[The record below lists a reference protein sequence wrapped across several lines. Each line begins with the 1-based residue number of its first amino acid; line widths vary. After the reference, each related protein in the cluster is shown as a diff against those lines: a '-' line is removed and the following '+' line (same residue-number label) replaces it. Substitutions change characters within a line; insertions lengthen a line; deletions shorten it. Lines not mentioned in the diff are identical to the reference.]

1 MKMDQRENLIRR
13 YLLGE
18 LTGADQI
25 AFEQELLRD
34 RGKFDRVWAVEN
46 EMVDS
51 YVRGEMSRSDRKR
64 FEAHYLASPLHRERV
79 AIAEAFL
86 TIIDE
91 APGETV
97 EVREKEPGV
106 PWRRR
111 FLNSL
116 RSPHRVLGVILV
128 MALLLA
134 FGAVWSYIG
143 GARLTA
149 PIADVQKAAQTELAF
164 LRQRERELASRN
176 RELEEEIADL
186 RQSGESLKAELE
198 QLRWRRQSPAPT
210 VLSFLLTPAP
220 VRGEKAP
227 PQTMIPRLTGKA
239 QLLMELD
246 GDDYANYQVS
256 LQTVEGRE
264 ILRRRAGKFRFG
276 KDRAFARCRSMPE
289 NSPGAITSSS
299 FSARPQTVE
308 AERSTDTS
316 SERHKKNIPTKKNC
330 DRFRH
335 FFGLIGGSTNDAPF
349 QRAAGPCSR
358 TERLEMESHCP
369 SCAECLETLAIVLRL
384 LRFPRGKEEEQA
396 LGALYPIGLKAA

>member
-18 LTGADQI
+18 LTGADQT

-51 YVRGEMSRSDRKR
+51 YVRGEMSRADRKR

-97 EVREKEPGV
+97 EAREKEPGV

-143 GARLTA
+143 GARLTT
-149 PIADVQKAAQTELAF
+149 PIADVQKEAQTELAF

-176 RELEEEIADL
+176 QKLEKQIADV
-186 RQSGESLKAELE
+186 RQSSESLKTELE
-198 QLRWRRQSPAPT
+198 QLRRRRQSPAST

-227 PQTMIPRLTGKA
+227 PQTMIPHLTGKA

-246 GDDYANYQVS
+246 DDDYANYQAS

-264 ILRRRAGKFRFG
+264 ILRRRADKVRLGKN
-276 KDRAFARCRSMPE
+276 RAFAALPV
-289 NSPGAITSSS
+289 NAG
-299 FSARPQTVE
+299 
-308 AERSTDTS
+308 
-316 SERHKKNIPTKKNC
+316 KLTKG
-330 DRFRH
+330 DYILIL
-335 FFGLIGGSTNDAPF
+335 FGQAADGGSGEIDRYFFRAP
-349 QRAAGPCSR
+349 
-358 TERLEMESHCP
+358 
-369 SCAECLETLAIVLRL
+369 
-384 LRFPRGKEEEQA
+384 
-396 LGALYPIGLKAA
+396 